1 MTILRNGA
9 LMTPEG
15 PMNADLRM
23 DKGKIAEIAPHI
35 RPGGGEDVV
44 DASGCWVC
52 PGFID
57 GHTHLDLDTGA
68 TRTADDF
75 ASGTRAAVCG
85 GTTTI
90 CDFATQD
97 RGDTMAHALEVWH
110 GLADG
115 VSSCNYAF
123 HMAVT
128 DWNERTKAE
137 LPALRA
143 AGVTSFKAYFAYDN
157 LRLDDG
163 AILELLESI
172 RPFGGVLGVH
182 CENGDVVERLRRR
195 AVAQGRTGP
204 ENHPLTRPAEA
215 EAEAVDRLCWLGR
228 MADTPVHIVH
238 LSSALGL
245 EEVRRARRR
254 GQTVYA
260 ETCPQYLLL
269 DDSRYRLPGFEGA
282 KYVMS
287 PPLRGREDVRALREA
302 VVNGEIDTISTDHCD
317 FNFAGQKELGRGDF
331 TKIPNGAPG
340 IEHRPALMFTSFA
353 GALSPSRLCALL
365 SANQARLFGM
375 YPRKGALAVGSDADV
390 VVWDPRA
397 RWTIT
402 AAGQVQNVDYTPYEG
417 MEMEGRARLVYV
429 NGVLAARNGQPTG
442 AVAGEY
448 IKR

>member
-1 MTILRNGA
+1 MTILQNGA

-23 DKGKIAEIAPHI
+23 DGGKIAEIAPHI

-115 VSSCNYAF
+115 MSSCNYAF

-172 RPFGGVLGVH
+172 RPFGGILGVH

-195 AVAQGRTGP
+195 AVAEGRTGP

-215 EAEAVDRLCWLGR
+215 EAEAVGRLCWLGR
-228 MADTPVHIVH
+228 MADAPVHIVH

-260 ETCPQYLLL
+260 ET
-269 DDSRYRLPGFEGA
+269 
-282 KYVMS
+282 
-287 PPLRGREDVRALREA
+287 
-302 VVNGEIDTISTDHCD
+302 
-317 FNFAGQKELGRGDF
+317 
-331 TKIPNGAPG
+331 
-340 IEHRPALMFTSFA
+340 
-353 GALSPSRLCALL
+353 
-365 SANQARLFGM
+365 
-375 YPRKGALAVGSDADV
+375 
-390 VVWDPRA
+390 
-397 RWTIT
+397 
-402 AAGQVQNVDYTPYEG
+402 
-417 MEMEGRARLVYV
+417 
-429 NGVLAARNGQPTG
+429 
-442 AVAGEY
+442 
-448 IKR
+448 

>member
-1 MTILRNGA
+1 MTILKNGTV
-9 LMTPEG
+9 MTPDG
-15 PMNADLRM
+15 PVRADLRM
-23 DKGKIAEIAPHI
+23 DGKRIAEIAPEI
-35 RPGGGEDVV
+35 RPEEGSDVV
-44 DASGCWVC
+44 DAAGCWVC

-57 GHTHLDLDTGA
+57 GHTHLDLDAGA

-75 ASGTRAAVCG
+75 PTGTRAAVCG

-97 RGDTMAHALEVWH
+97 RGDTMTRALEVWH

-123 HMAVT
+123 HMAIT
-128 DWNERTKAE
+128 DWNEGTRAE
-137 LPALRA
+137 LPALRE

-157 LRLDDG
+157 LRVNDG
-163 AILELLESI
+163 AMLDILEALK
-172 RPFGGVLGVH
+172 PFGGILGVH
-182 CENGDVVERLRRR
+182 CENGDVVELLRRR
-195 AVAQGRTGP
+195 ALAQGRTGP
-204 ENHPLTRPAEA
+204 ENHPLTRPAEL
-215 EAEAVDRLCWLGR
+215 EAEAIDRLCWLGR
-228 MADTPVHIVH
+228 VADAPVHVVH

-254 GQTVYA
+254 GQSVYA

-287 PPLRGREDVRALREA
+287 PPLRGLEDVHALREA
-302 VVNGEIDTISTDHCD
+302 VLAGEIDTISTDHCD
-317 FNFAGQKELGRGDF
+317 FNFVGQKELGRGDF
-331 TKIPNGAPG
+331 TRIPNGAPG

-353 GALSPSRLCALL
+353 DGLTPSRLCELL
-365 SANQARLFGM
+365 SANQAKLFGM

-390 VVWDPRA
+390 VVWDPQD

-402 AAGQVQNVDYTPYEG
+402 AAEQQQNVDYTPYEG
-417 MEMEGRARLVYV
+417 MVMQGRARLVYV
-429 NGVLAARNGQPTG
+429 NGVLAAQNGKPTG

>member
-1 MTILRNGA
+1 MTILQNGA

-15 PMNADLRM
+15 PLNADLRM
-23 DKGKIAEIAPHI
+23 DGGKIAEIAPHI

-85 GTTTI
+85 TTTI

-115 VSSCNYAF
+115 VPSCNYAF

-182 CENGDVVERLRRR
+182 CENGDVVERL
-195 AVAQGRTGP
+195 
-204 ENHPLTRPAEA
+204 
-215 EAEAVDRLCWLGR
+215 
-228 MADTPVHIVH
+228 
-238 LSSALGL
+238 
-245 EEVRRARRR
+245 RRR

-340 IEHRPALMFTSFA
+340 IEHRPALMFTSFS
-353 GALSPSRLCALL
+353 GALSPSRLCGLL

-402 AAGQVQNVDYTPYEG
+402 AADQRQRVDYTPYEG

>member
-1 MTILRNGA
+1 MTILQNGT
-9 LMTPEG
+9 LIMPEG
-15 PMNADLRM
+15 AVRADLRM
-23 DKGKIAEIAPHI
+23 DGGTIVEISPRI
-35 RPGGGEDVV
+35 QPVGGEDVV
-44 DASGCWVC
+44 DVSGCWVC

-57 GHTHLDLDTGA
+57 GHTHLDLDTGS

-75 ASGTRAAVCG
+75 STGTRAAVCG

-110 GLADG
+110 GMADG

-123 HMAVT
+123 HMAIT

-137 LPALRA
+137 LPALRE

-157 LRLDDG
+157 LRVDDG
-163 AILELLESI
+163 AMLDILRALK
-172 RPFGGVLGVH
+172 PFDGILGVH
-182 CENGDVVERLRRR
+182 CENGDVVELLRRK
-195 AVAQGRTGP
+195 AAAEGRTGP

-215 EAEAVDRLCWLGR
+215 EAEAVGRLCWLGR
-228 MADTPVHIVH
+228 MADAPVHVVH

-260 ETCPQYLLL
+260 ESCPQYLLL
-269 DDSRYRLPGFEGA
+269 DDSCYRLPGFEGA

-287 PPLRGREDVRALREA
+287 PPLRSVDDVNTLREA
-302 VVNGEIDTISTDHCD
+302 VLNGEIDTISTDHCD
-317 FNFAGQKELGRGDF
+317 FNFAGQKELGREDF

-340 IEHRPALMFTSFA
+340 IEHRPALMFTTFA
-353 GALSPSRLCALL
+353 GQLDPSQLCALL
-365 SANQARLFGM
+365 STNQAKLFGM

-390 VVWDPRA
+390 VVWDPGV

-402 AAGQVQNVDYTPYEG
+402 AAGQQQNVDYTPYEW
-417 MEMEGRARLVYV
+417 MEMSGQARLVYV
-429 NGVLAARNGQPTG
+429 NGILAAQDGKPTG